1 MDCCNEAQQS
11 FLLSFLCFVAT
22 TFLLWRTPI
31 FKPLKLFAVFLH
43 EFSHA
48 TAATLCCQ
56 RVTGIEV
63 AWNEGGLCTYSVS
76 QRRVYFIKC
85 IVLPAGYLGSTLWG
99 CGLVLATAWPT
110 GAKVC
115 GCVVVVALVIA
126 LFFAVCGVAKGLSE
140 RCLLI
145 GLATFFGVVVG
156 ALTVLDFTLDT
167 TETSY
172 ALETAL
178 LFIGAVN
185 MTFATYDIYDDTVRR
200 KDERSDA
207 YKYAE
212 LVPCCFARCVGC
224 TWFLL
229 ASAACVGSAFG
240 HVYLVGDGSVA
251 GSKDGGSACDLGDT
265 DCLDWYEWL
274 PGPIALAFGVGS
286 HALCCALKRA
296 HIIDREPGLSI

>member
-1 MDCCNEAQQS
+1 M
-11 FLLSFLCFVAT
+11 
-22 TFLLWRTPI
+22 
-31 FKPLKLFAVFLH
+31 
-43 EFSHA
+43 
-48 TAATLCCQ
+48 
-56 RVTGIEV
+56 
-63 AWNEGGLCTYSVS
+63 
-76 QRRVYFIKC
+76 
-85 IVLPAGYLGSTLWG
+85 
-99 CGLVLATAWPT
+99 
-110 GAKVC
+110 
-115 GCVVVVALVIA
+115 
-126 LFFAVCGVAKGLSE
+126 
-140 RCLLI
+140 
-145 GLATFFGVVVG
+145 
-156 ALTVLDFTLDT
+156 
-167 TETSY
+167 
-172 ALETAL
+172 

-265 DCLDWYEWL
+265 DCLEWYHWL